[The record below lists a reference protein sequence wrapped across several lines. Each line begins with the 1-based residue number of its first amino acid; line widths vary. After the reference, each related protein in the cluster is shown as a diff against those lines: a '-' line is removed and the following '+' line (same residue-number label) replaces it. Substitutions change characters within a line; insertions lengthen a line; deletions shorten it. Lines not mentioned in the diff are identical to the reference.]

1 MIKIIKKHSARN
13 LLRLSCA
20 ALAVM
25 LAAAVVPYLRGFA
38 AEDTEET
45 EVSGGDIVSGSDSG
59 VAEQFAEPK
68 QTLSSVVYSGACGDN
83 ATWTLDDEGTLT
95 IDGSGPMTD
104 YANKGPWFSSRDS
117 IKEIVIGDGIT
128 HIGNSAFFYL
138 EAVRSITIGSSVE
151 TIGDYSFLNCSGV
164 SSLVIPDNVKR
175 IGIQSFGR
183 CYALRSV
190 IIGSGVN
197 YIGPYNFKESGDL
210 TTITFLCHSFTSDD
224 YGNWSSNTYY
234 FSFLTDRTTVYLP
247 EGFTVQ
253 GDEITPDNYNKTYYF
268 GNAKIIM
275 HPVTGVSLG
284 ITSLALIPD
293 EAATLAAII
302 APDNAT
308 DKSVTWTSSNENVAT
323 VDENGQVTAVG
334 PGTATIT
341 VTTADG
347 GYTAT
352 CEVTVK
358 PGIKVKSSDGEKH
371 IKAKDD
377 DLSISFEYEGYSH
390 GDIWE
395 DFNRDG
401 NECAVTVGGE
411 ALVKDTD
418 FTAKSGSVMITMT
431 KKYLDSLDPG
441 DYSLTV
447 LFKVNGVKLEGTA
460 SFTVAASGND
470 VNSPGTGESA
480 TASTLAAALMMLAGY
495 GCVYAVSRRRRIAC
509 TEEYLIV
516 NGEITPMEKNS
527 MQKKSV
533 KDIPFIAKKGVLA
546 VLGIVMAALCFALL
560 SFMGRHYT
568 LKVPVPVSVTDISQL
583 DILLESSARSSDVS
597 PGDIIHIESG
607 TVEDGMLTLV
617 LHSGERGKVF
627 LDIRRDDEW
636 IYGDV
641 FYVHTGGIITINV
654 LFGYSTGCVVIPLF
668 IVLYLAAVIA
678 YFVQKLREELKL
690 SLYLSSNVT
699 YFSAI
704 VFLMCALLRQLTG
717 IFSYAGFQSTLSGF
731 LGSADFFALLALPLI
746 LVVSV
751 YVTAS
756 NIQLMRREGRNWR
769 NMLGCILGIAVILF
783 TLFPPI
789 LGEIL
794 QRNIEWIDVH
804 NMKSPALYIEMIV
817 ENVVSFTVAYL
828 ECLLI
833 GTIFFAV
840 KAARHIPAFDKDYI
854 LILGCMIRKDG
865 ALTKLLQSR
874 ADRAVEFA
882 RMQEKATGKEII
894 FVPSGGQGDD
904 EIMPEAQAIRNYL
917 LSIGIPDERI
927 LPEDRS
933 VNTYENLRNSA
944 ELIRRHS
951 GRPDPKIAFSTTN
964 YHVFRSGQLAARQ
977 GIDAEGIGSPTK
989 KYYWI
994 NAFVREFVAMI
1005 VSGRR
1010 QHLAAVGVLTA
1021 IILAMVLATY
1031 YLNVL

>member
-1 MIKIIKKHSARN
+1 MRN
-13 LLRLSCA
+13 
-20 ALAVM
+20 
-25 LAAAVVPYLRGFA
+25 
-38 AEDTEET
+38 
-45 EVSGGDIVSGSDSG
+45 
-59 VAEQFAEPK
+59 
-68 QTLSSVVYSGACGDN
+68 
-83 ATWTLDDEGTLT
+83 
-95 IDGSGPMTD
+95 
-104 YANKGPWFSSRDS
+104 
-117 IKEIVIGDGIT
+117 
-128 HIGNSAFFYL
+128 
-138 EAVRSITIGSSVE
+138 
-151 TIGDYSFLNCSGV
+151 
-164 SSLVIPDNVKR
+164 
-175 IGIQSFGR
+175 
-183 CYALRSV
+183 
-190 IIGSGVN
+190 
-197 YIGPYNFKESGDL
+197 
-210 TTITFLCHSFTSDD
+210 
-224 YGNWSSNTYY
+224 
-234 FSFLTDRTTVYLP
+234 
-247 EGFTVQ
+247 
-253 GDEITPDNYNKTYYF
+253 
-268 GNAKIIM
+268 
-275 HPVTGVSLG
+275 
-284 ITSLALIPD
+284 
-293 EAATLAAII
+293 
-302 APDNAT
+302 
-308 DKSVTWTSSNENVAT
+308 
-323 VDENGQVTAVG
+323 
-334 PGTATIT
+334 
-341 VTTADG
+341 
-347 GYTAT
+347 
-352 CEVTVK
+352 
-358 PGIKVKSSDGEKH
+358 
-371 IKAKDD
+371 
-377 DLSISFEYEGYSH
+377 
-390 GDIWE
+390 
-395 DFNRDG
+395 
-401 NECAVTVGGE
+401 
-411 ALVKDTD
+411 
-418 FTAKSGSVMITMT
+418 
-431 KKYLDSLDPG
+431 
-441 DYSLTV
+441 
-447 LFKVNGVKLEGTA
+447 
-460 SFTVAASGND
+460 
-470 VNSPGTGESA
+470 
-480 TASTLAAALMMLAGY
+480 
-495 GCVYAVSRRRRIAC
+495 
-509 TEEYLIV
+509 LIV

-568 LKVPVPVSVTDISQL
+568 LKVPVPVSVTDVSQL

-654 LFGYSTGCVVIPLF
+654 FFGYSTGCVVIPLF

-678 YFVQKLREELKL
+678 YFVQKLRQELKL
-690 SLYLSSNVT
+690 SLYHSSNVT

-717 IFSYAGFQSTLSGF
+717 IFSYAGFQSTVSGF
-731 LGSADFFALLALPLI
+731 LGSADFLAVLALPLI

-769 NMLGCILGIAVILF
+769 NMLGCMLGIAIILF

-804 NMKSPALYIEMIV
+804 NMRSPALYIEMIV
-817 ENVVSFTVAYL
+817 ENVGSFTVAYL

-989 KYYWI
+989 KYFWI

-1005 VSGRR
+1005 VSGRK

>member
-38 AEDTEET
+38 AEDAEET

-817 ENVVSFTVAYL
+817 ENVVSFTAAYL

>member
-38 AEDTEET
+38 AEDAEET

-164 SSLVIPDNVKR
+164 SSLVIPNNVKR

-197 YIGPYNFKESGDL
+197 YIGSYNFKESGDL

-769 NMLGCILGIAVILF
+769 NMLGCILGIAVILL

-817 ENVVSFTVAYL
+817 ENVVSFTAAYL

-994 NAFVREFVAMI
+994 NAFVREFVAII
-1005 VSGRR
+1005 VSGRK

>member
-1 MIKIIKKHSARN
+1 MRN
-13 LLRLSCA
+13 
-20 ALAVM
+20 
-25 LAAAVVPYLRGFA
+25 
-38 AEDTEET
+38 
-45 EVSGGDIVSGSDSG
+45 
-59 VAEQFAEPK
+59 
-68 QTLSSVVYSGACGDN
+68 
-83 ATWTLDDEGTLT
+83 
-95 IDGSGPMTD
+95 
-104 YANKGPWFSSRDS
+104 
-117 IKEIVIGDGIT
+117 
-128 HIGNSAFFYL
+128 
-138 EAVRSITIGSSVE
+138 
-151 TIGDYSFLNCSGV
+151 
-164 SSLVIPDNVKR
+164 
-175 IGIQSFGR
+175 
-183 CYALRSV
+183 
-190 IIGSGVN
+190 
-197 YIGPYNFKESGDL
+197 
-210 TTITFLCHSFTSDD
+210 
-224 YGNWSSNTYY
+224 
-234 FSFLTDRTTVYLP
+234 
-247 EGFTVQ
+247 
-253 GDEITPDNYNKTYYF
+253 
-268 GNAKIIM
+268 
-275 HPVTGVSLG
+275 
-284 ITSLALIPD
+284 
-293 EAATLAAII
+293 
-302 APDNAT
+302 
-308 DKSVTWTSSNENVAT
+308 
-323 VDENGQVTAVG
+323 
-334 PGTATIT
+334 
-341 VTTADG
+341 
-347 GYTAT
+347 
-352 CEVTVK
+352 
-358 PGIKVKSSDGEKH
+358 
-371 IKAKDD
+371 
-377 DLSISFEYEGYSH
+377 
-390 GDIWE
+390 
-395 DFNRDG
+395 
-401 NECAVTVGGE
+401 
-411 ALVKDTD
+411 
-418 FTAKSGSVMITMT
+418 
-431 KKYLDSLDPG
+431 
-441 DYSLTV
+441 
-447 LFKVNGVKLEGTA
+447 
-460 SFTVAASGND
+460 
-470 VNSPGTGESA
+470 
-480 TASTLAAALMMLAGY
+480 
-495 GCVYAVSRRRRIAC
+495 
-509 TEEYLIV
+509 LIV

-678 YFVQKLREELKL
+678 YFVQKLREEMKL
-690 SLYLSSNVT
+690 SLYHSSNVT

-731 LGSADFFALLALPLI
+731 LGSAGFFAVLALPLI

-817 ENVVSFTVAYL
+817 ENVVSFTAAYL

-865 ALTKLLQSR
+865 TLTKLLQSR

>member
-104 YANKGPWFSSRDS
+104 YTNKGPWFSSRDS

-253 GDEITPDNYNKTYYF
+253 GDEITPDNYKKTYYF

-989 KYYWI
+989 KYFWL